1 MVSKA
6 TQIYLAWL
14 NEYIFVIAQV
24 NIFNIKLMLINYQK
38 TLYEDMLQHIK
49 RIRRVEI
56 KLSKL
61 QAIYISLLAETN

>member
-49 RIRRVEI
+49 RIRRR
-56 KLSKL
+56 
-61 QAIYISLLAETN
+61 N

>member
-56 KLSKL
+56 KLS
-61 QAIYISLLAETN
+61 